1 MGRYLGPKCKLC
13 RRAGMKLFL
22 KGTRC
27 VTEKC
32 AMSRRPIPPGMHTR
46 SRPKKP
52 TYYALQLKEK
62 QKVKRMYGM
71 LEKQFKRFY
80 TVANRSKGVTGRTL
94 IQLLERRIDNII
106 YRALFAFSR
115 NQARQI
121 ARHGFV
127 MINKKRVSI
136 PSYLVKEGDIIE
148 IKAKEEYKK
157 YIKENIELCSKERS
171 SPSWIA
177 VEKDSLKIK
186 IERLPSKD
194 DLVIPVNEQ
203 LIVELYSK

>member
-1 MGRYLGPKCKLC
+1 
-13 RRAGMKLFL
+13 
-22 KGTRC
+22 
-27 VTEKC
+27 
-32 AMSRRPIPPGMHTR
+32 MHTR
-46 SRPKKP
+46 ARPKKP

-80 TVANRSKGVTGRTL
+80 FLANKSKGVTGRVL
-94 IQLLERRIDNII
+94 MQLLERRIDNII

-115 NQARQI
+115 NQARQLVN
-121 ARHGFV
+121 HGFV
-127 MINKKRVSI
+127 VINKRRVSI
-136 PSYLVKEGDIIE
+136 PSYLVKEGDSIE

-157 YIKENIELCSKERS
+157 SIKENIELCSKERS
-171 SPSWIA
+171 SPSWIV
-177 VEKDSLKIK
+177 VEKDNLTIK
-186 IERLPSKD
+186 VERLPNKE

>member
-1 MGRYLGPKCKLC
+1 
-13 RRAGMKLFL
+13 
-22 KGTRC
+22 
-27 VTEKC
+27 
-32 AMSRRPIPPGMHTR
+32 MHTR

>member
-1 MGRYLGPKCKLC
+1 MGRYLGPKCRLC

-32 AMSRRPIPPGMHTR
+32 AMSRRPAPPGMHTR
-46 SRPKKP
+46 FRPKKP
-52 TYYALQLKEK
+52 TYYALQLREK
-62 QKVKRMYGM
+62 QNVKRMYGM

-80 TVANRSKGVTGRTL
+80 SIARRSKGVTGQVL
-94 IQLLERRIDNII
+94 MQLLERRIDNII
-106 YRALFAFSR
+106 FRALFAFSR
-115 NQARQI
+115 NQARQLVG
-121 ARHGFV
+121 HGFV
-127 MINKKRVSI
+127 TINKKRVSI

-157 YIKENIELCSKERS
+157 SIKENIEVCSKERS
-171 SPSWIA
+171 SPSWIV
-177 VEKDSLKIK
+177 VEKDNLKIK
-186 IERLPSKD
+186 VERLPVRE